1 MFLTVNFNRRLL
13 IIVCTLLCSMT
24 MAAAEPVRIVVLGD
38 SLTTG
43 YQLDAKHA
51 FPVQLQLALRD
62 RGHDVIVA
70 NAGVSGDT
78 ASGGLARLD
87 WSVPEGTHAVI
98 LELGANDALR
108 GIDPV
113 KTYSA
118 LTKIVA
124 RLKERGIAVLIAG
137 MKAPRNFGKDY
148 VKTFDRIYP
157 YLAEHHNVLLYP
169 FFLDGVAGVA
179 GLNQSDGIHPTAQ
192 GITEIVRRIVP
203 SVESLIGLVRPAA
216 G

>member
-1 MFLTVNFNRRLL
+1 ML
-13 IIVCTLLCSMT
+13 SMT
-24 MAAAEPVRIVVLGD
+24 MAAAEPIRIVVLGD
-38 SLTTG
+38 SLTAG

-51 FPVQLQLALRD
+51 FPVQLQIALRD
-62 RGHDVIVA
+62 KGHNVIVA

-78 ASGGLARLD
+78 SAGGLARLD

-108 GIDPV
+108 GLNPV
-113 KTYSA
+113 KTYAA

-124 RLKERGIAVLIAG
+124 KLKERGIAVLIAG
-137 MKAPRNFGKDY
+137 MKAPRNFGNDY
-148 VKTFDRIYP
+148 VETFDRIYP

-169 FFLDGVAGVA
+169 FFLEGVAGVA
-179 GLNQSDGIHPTAQ
+179 KLNQRDGIHPTAE

-203 SVESLIGLVRPAA
+203 SVEGLIGLVRSAA